1 MSSLPSRNYH
11 CFFCIETFTSE
22 VAVHIHTVSSH
33 RIYWG
38 YFRNGLAI
46 MVPEPAGYMRC
57 YCSSPDCLQE
67 YWTQAVFEQHL
78 KVACEHNWQGDVWLY
93 CMILLFGL
101 IKWFLQRGQWLLDFM
116 TSGIWYSVSRMQ
128 FVGWPLLRLICTV
141 RWMLNF
147 WSDGFPQWV
156 GCIWLVHFW
165 FNWSAGHW
173 RVEESF
179 VTCRSRFLV
188 LVPSLYFLSLPC
200 IVLPLAR

>member
-1 MSSLPSRNYH
+1 MDWPSWYLSQLDIWDVTAVVQIVCRSIGLKLSLNNISKSHVSTIGKAMYDSTAW
-11 CFFCIETFTSE
+11 FFYSGWSNDFYSE
-22 VAVHIHTVSSH
+22 VNGCLTLWHLGSDIQWVECSLLVDLCSDWSAQ
-33 RIYWG
+33 WG
-38 YFRNGLAI
+38 
-46 MVPEPAGYMRC
+46 EC
-57 YCSSPDCLQE
+57 
-67 YWTQAVFEQHL
+67 
-78 KVACEHNWQGDVWLY
+78 
-93 CMILLFGL
+93 ILL
-101 IKWFLQRGQWLLDFM
+101 
-116 TSGIWYSVSRMQ
+116 
-128 FVGWPLLRLICTV
+128 
-141 RWMLNF
+141 LNF